1 MENKLQGRVRV
12 GGDTAEEA
20 AATSGGRGRAVT
32 RTRGW
37 MVARGQ
43 WGYTSEAYTSEA
55 ELKFTGFTDPL
66 NDKDGT
72 RGRKGA
78 DEV

>member
-43 WGYTSEAYTSEA
+43 WGYTSEA

-78 DEV
+78 DGV